1 MVGPS
6 WSRSTARTPVQS
18 AEMSDEDIEH
28 WLYLSGLMAPSVEAL
43 RPDFP
48 RWRRYLG
55 ERGVTEIR
63 SPLSADPAHADA
75 TSVSCLLVRQASLI
89 RDPRPRSAPRRPQR
103 SLLISQMPL

>member
-1 MVGPS
+1 
-6 WSRSTARTPVQS
+6 
-18 AEMSDEDIEH
+18 MSDEDIEH

-63 SPLSADPAHADA
+63 SPLSADPAHGAGFWLM
-75 TSVSCLLVRQASLI
+75 SSESSSSASGIAARLAGL
-89 RDPRPRSAPRRPQR
+89 RNEMVFGLYGLCVPG
-103 SLLISQMPL
+103 